1 MLYATTIDKIFET
14 ALVFMWNIILQENF
28 NFYSSAVFASI
39 DKILLGE
46 EDWALGYNSMNFWDF
61 PDLS

>member
-28 NFYSSAVFASI
+28 NFHSSAVFASI